1 MNKKQDINMSR
12 KPIDLEIKYK
22 LTEINPTIEEVETL
36 KNKVVVDS
44 VLSTTSTHPVENRVI
59 TKNLNNKV
67 SKEPG
72 KGLSTNDFTNEYKD
86 AIGTA
91 TTSSH
96 THSNKDILDGITTDN
111 INNWNL
117 GVPFSLFE
125 NSSGSTDN
133 ITLNETS
140 ANYRCI
146 DIVFG
151 NSSSIYDTKRIY
163 NPDGKNIALSIASNS
178 TTSIAVRT
186 ENDSISGTTITR
198 GARNKFAIDSTGTV
212 TIVTSENITDAD
224 KLLIYKVIGYK

>member
-72 KGLSTNDFTNEYKD
+72 KGLSTNDFTDEYKN

-125 NSSGSTDN
+125 NSSGSADN

-163 NPDGKNIALSIASNS
+163 NPDGKNIALSISSNS
-178 TTSIAVRT
+178 ATSIAVRI

-198 GARNKFAIDSTGTV
+198 GTRNKFAIDSTGTV
-212 TIVTSENITDAD
+212 TIVTSANITDAD